1 MPKEKSGIRKSLKG
15 EATRHRILATSA
27 LLFSEHGYNG
37 VGLEQIARAA
47 DLTKPALYAH
57 FKNKRQL
64 YVDCIV
70 QTHEEAFRHFVPP
83 AKGMSAEQRLEH
95 YLSFMLPLFNSNRA
109 FSRLALHIVLDR
121 DDVLTDLKNA
131 SPAFGEVISFF
142 SKTLE
147 DLKPKHDPKV
157 LLLFTFAI
165 TLLNEELLEWLKLN
179 KDMFPL
185 SWKNKRW
192 EDSQSVLAA
201 MLKLL

>member
-1 MPKEKSGIRKSLKG
+1 MPKEKSGIRKSPKG
-15 EATRHRILATSA
+15 EATRHRILSKSA

-37 VGLEQIARAA
+37 VGMEQIATAS
-47 DLTKPALYAH
+47 DLSKPALYAH

-70 QTHEEAFRHFVPP
+70 QTHEEAFRNFVPP
-83 AKGMSAEQRLEH
+83 AKEMSPEQRLEH

-121 DDVLTDLKNA
+121 DDVMSDLKNA
-131 SPAFGEVISFF
+131 SPAFGQVMSFF

-147 DLKPKHDPKV
+147 DLRPKHDPKV

-179 KDMFPL
+179 KDMFPA
-185 SWKNKRW
+185 SWKNRRW
-192 EDSQSVLAA
+192 EDSKTVLAS
-201 MLKLL
+201 MIKLM